1 MPLCRRLLLAGLA
14 TPLIA
19 PLAAPH
25 VARAQARRPVMIYS
39 AVAERIHVPLVRAFE
54 AKHPEYE
61 VKAVLGS
68 NGPIAA
74 RAIAEKANPQCDA
87 LYSFNIF
94 FMQAL
99 KREAVF
105 APYQPRGS
113 RIAEDFRD
121 PDDFFVSHW
130 ITVNGFLVNTRI
142 ASQRGIE
149 IPRTWADLTKPA
161 YRGLV
166 SAPSPTRSGTGL
178 TVFTALVDAFGWE
191 YLDALHANI
200 PAYGSGGSV
209 AARQA
214 AAGELMVG
222 ITFDTTLLE
231 LKASGAPVEIV
242 FPDMIPNVTEGG
254 GLAARGPNPEGG
266 KAFCDFLAS
275 PEGAELYKPFTG
287 ATTTPGIGNLN
298 LAELNLWKMQRP
310 VDLDAFRREWARRYE
325 R

>member
-1 MPLCRRLLLAGLA
+1 MPLRRNLLLASLA
-14 TPLIA
+14 T

-25 VARAQARRPVMIYS
+25 IARAQARRPVMIYS
-39 AVAERIHVPLVRAFE
+39 AVAEQIHVPLARAFE
-54 AKHPEYE
+54 AKHPQYE
-61 VKAVLGS
+61 IKAVLGS
-68 NGPIAA
+68 NGPISA

-105 APYQPRGS
+105 APYEPRGS
-113 RIAEDFRD
+113 RIPEEFRD

-130 ITVNGFLVNTRI
+130 LTVNGFLVNTRV
-142 ASQRGIE
+142 ASQRGVE
-149 IPRTWADLTKPA
+149 IPRTWADLTKPG
-161 YRGLV
+161 YKGLV

-242 FPDMIPNVTEGG
+242 FPDMIPNVSEGG

-266 KAFCDFLAS
+266 RAFCDFLAS

-287 ATTTPGIGNLN
+287 ATTTPGVGNLN
-298 LAELNLWKMQRP
+298 LADLNLWKMQRP

>member
-1 MPLCRRLLLAGLA
+1 MPVRRRPLLAALALPLA
-14 TPLIA
+14 TPRI
-19 PLAAPH
+19 
-25 VARAQARRPVMIYS
+25 ARAQARRPVMVYS
-39 AVAERIHVPLVRAFE
+39 AASEQIHAALVQAFE
-54 AKHPEYE
+54 ARHPQFE

-68 NGPIAA
+68 NGPVAA
-74 RAIAEKANPQCDA
+74 RTIAEKSNPQCDA

-105 APYQPRGS
+105 APYEPRGS
-113 RIAEDFRD
+113 RIGEDFRD

-130 ITVNGFLVNTRI
+130 ITVNGFLVNTRV
-142 ASQRGIE
+142 AAQRGLE
-149 IPRTWADLTKPA
+149 LPRTWADLTKPA

-166 SAPSPTRSGTGL
+166 SAPSPVRSGTGL
-178 TVFTALVDAFGWE
+178 TVFTALVDAFGWDF
-191 YLDALHANI
+191 LDALHANI
-200 PAYGSGGSV
+200 PAYGAGGSV

-214 AAGELMVG
+214 AAGELLVG

-231 LKASGAPVEIV
+231 LKATGAPVEII
-242 FPDMIPNVTEGG
+242 FPEMIPNVTEGG

-266 KAFCDFLAS
+266 KLFCDFLAS
-275 PEGAELYKPFTG
+275 PEGAALYKPFTG
-287 ATTTPGIGNLN
+287 ATTTPGIGNLD
-298 LAELNLWKMQRP
+298 LATLNLWKMQRP